1 MKTLLIFSVL
11 TVILYYCECG
21 FISRFSDEDG
31 NEVEHG
37 TGADCVKTDVNEY
50 LDQVFEKARN
60 ELPDPMRLPPRS
72 TFVELN
78 DGRLWG
84 LSNITRLGETKVTCD
99 GASITI
105 IGKITTDELK
115 GRYTWTTKKK
125 SNAEG
130 NVVFISH
137 DFEADYK
144 VVLKKKKGKV
154 TYPTLKRFVI
164 KKFKNPQIEIS
175 GASYLGWAL
184 GELTTRF
191 SLFFQR
197 IIAKTIQNPLKEAL
211 EREMREIKIE

>member
-11 TVILYYCECG
+11 TVILYYSECD

-84 LSNITRLGETKVTCD
+84 LSNITRLC
-99 GASITI
+99 
-105 IGKITTDELK
+105 
-115 GRYTWTTKKK
+115 
-125 SNAEG
+125 
-130 NVVFISH
+130 
-137 DFEADYK
+137 
-144 VVLKKKKGKV
+144 
-154 TYPTLKRFVI
+154 
-164 KKFKNPQIEIS
+164 
-175 GASYLGWAL
+175 
-184 GELTTRF
+184 
-191 SLFFQR
+191 
-197 IIAKTIQNPLKEAL
+197 
-211 EREMREIKIE
+211 